1 MQEKVRCSPDIL
13 SKLRSCQNYMILP
26 LDSSFTYIVLL
37 GGQPTPV
44 TSAPN
49 LLDMRR
55 PLGWQVSCS
64 SSGPQVKTALILDP
78 DIGFGFWLA
87 RGLDQ
92 SDYQSFPAKSV
103 ADASA
108 LLHELRI
115 EVDLLILN
123 LALPDAAELIES
135 LRRLNEELKVV
146 ALIGDQPRLPGLA
159 ARVDLC
165 CRKPARTEA
174 ERLEWIG
181 HVEELLPASLLGA
194 TFKNSVLL
202 RKCAGALVRHAQ
214 HRVGGLSPAAVP
226 SWKDWEGRIL
236 HDQFRLDR
244 YLGGSEHSAVFLTRY
259 GDGTQQA
266 AAIKVVLAESADGE
280 ILLPRWERAAALSHP
295 GLVRLFDMG
304 SCESGGAALLY
315 LVMEYAEENLAEVL
329 RQRPL
334 TPAETREVFELVLN
348 ALAYIHS
355 RDFVHGCVRPSNI
368 LGVADQLKISSD
380 GLRPAGERDQVPP
393 NRSVYDPPE
402 RSAGVISPAG
412 DVWSL
417 GITMV
422 EALTQRPP
430 LPKRPRY
437 KLPVLPVSLPP
448 LFLDLAH
455 QCLQPDPSRRQTATY
470 LAEQLRQAPP
480 AEEALRPDTPRPS
493 LRLWR
498 FAIPAAVL
506 AFALSGVLLRPLHQ
520 LSAPVPAA
528 RSMPVPTTLPLTGQP
543 QAPPPPA
550 PLPLLRPAALEQPR
564 ALLLTRQ
571 VMQQVLPDVS
581 QKARETIQGTLEVSV
596 RARVGSAG
604 GVLAATL
611 ESPGPSRYLA
621 KRALDAA
628 QRWKFAPLAGVS
640 QSPPEEWILRFDY
653 TKAGTQVS
661 FERPTP

>member
-1 MQEKVRCSPDIL
+1 
-13 SKLRSCQNYMILP
+13 
-26 LDSSFTYIVLL
+26 
-37 GGQPTPV
+37 
-44 TSAPN
+44 
-49 LLDMRR
+49 
-55 PLGWQVSCS
+55 
-64 SSGPQVKTALILDP
+64 VKTALILDP

-348 ALAYIHS
+348 ALDYIHS

-380 GLRPAGERDQVPP
+380 GLRPAGERV
-393 NRSVYDPPE
+393 
-402 RSAGVISPAG
+402 RSAGTRRGRHLAIRRRLVPG
-412 DVWSL
+412 NHDGR
-417 GITMV
+417 GIDTATAAS
-422 EALTQRPP
+422 ETA
-430 LPKRPRY
+430 
-437 KLPVLPVSLPP
+437 
-448 LFLDLAH
+448 AI
-455 QCLQPDPSRRQTATY
+455 QTAG
-470 LAEQLRQAPP
+470 
-480 AEEALRPDTPRPS
+480 
-493 LRLWR
+493 
-498 FAIPAAVL
+498 FAS
-506 AFALSGVLLRPLHQ
+506 FASTLVSGP
-520 LSAPVPAA
+520 SAPVPAT
-528 RSMPVPTTLPLTGQP
+528 RSVASANRHLLSGAA
-543 QAPPPPA
+543 AP
-550 PLPLLRPAALEQPR
+550 
-564 ALLLTRQ
+564 
-571 VMQQVLPDVS
+571 S
-581 QKARETIQGTLEVSV
+581 
-596 RARVGSAG
+596 
-604 GVLAATL
+604 
-611 ESPGPSRYLA
+611 SPC
-621 KRALDAA
+621 
-628 QRWKFAPLAGVS
+628 
-640 QSPPEEWILRFDY
+640 
-653 TKAGTQVS
+653 
-661 FERPTP
+661 